1 MTEMLAPQ
9 FQAGRVRLVK
19 IIILL
24 LWIKDV
30 QSVAFC
36 NKLTEWTSDFY
47 ICAQQLDP
55 KTQLIVRIGVGVQLE
70 YLCDLIV
77 SSDTHLKWEINH
89 LFLGLGFP
97 YPA

>member
-9 FQAGRVRLVK
+9 FQAGRARLVK

-36 NKLTEWTSDFY
+36 NNLTGNE
-47 ICAQQLDP
+47 
-55 KTQLIVRIGVGVQLE
+55 
-70 YLCDLIV
+70 
-77 SSDTHLKWEINH
+77 
-89 LFLGLGFP
+89 
-97 YPA
+97 